1 MECGKVEREKKK
13 LVQNVTPTNS
23 KRYTRPEFL
32 DATTNEVLL
41 SMVVDAKCSML
52 LDLGKW
58 EALWED
64 GADDNG
70 EQTTSPGDITDK
82 SRSTEFQ

>member
-1 MECGKVEREKKK
+1 M
-13 LVQNVTPTNS
+13 
-23 KRYTRPEFL
+23 RPEFL

-70 EQTTSPGDITDK
+70 EQTTSPGDIQCRGPLPT
-82 SRSTEFQ
+82 RIPFFLLFIWL